1 MQKKLVSFTLVILSA
16 AALLGSGYYWGLRIG
31 KSTPEIVIAKGVSN
45 VESGET
51 PADFRTF
58 WSAWKTIDDIY
69 LRADKIDGQARVY
82 GAIRGLVGSLGD
94 PYSEY
99 FNPEEG
105 KKFMEDVQGNFS
117 GIGAELGI
125 RKGQLTV
132 IAPLK
137 GSPAAAA
144 GLRAGDWIFKINTTS
159 TDGIQIDEAVNLI
172 RGPEDTEVV
181 LNVFREGWTA
191 AKDISI
197 KRGIIEVP
205 TVDFEMK
212 NKFAHISLRNFNGN
226 ASKDF
231 YEALKQAASNNAEG
245 IILDLRDDP
254 GGFLD
259 VAVDLAGWF
268 LKSGTVVVSENDKT
282 GPIETLKA
290 SGSGDLFEFPTVVLI
305 NKGSASASE
314 ILAGALRDQ
323 AKVPLVGETSY
334 GKGTVQQLKE
344 LPDGSQLKLT
354 IAHWVLPSGHI
365 LEGSGLKPDYEIELS
380 DDDIKN
386 GRDPQLDKA
395 IQVLED
401 KINPHT

>member
-1 MQKKLVSFTLVILSA
+1 MLKKKIVSFGLVILSA
-16 AALLGSGYYWGLRIG
+16 AALLGSGYYWGLEIG
-31 KSTPEIVIAKGVSN
+31 KSIPEVVIAKGVSN

-51 PADFRTF
+51 LADFRTF

-69 LRADKIDGQARVY
+69 LRADNVDGQARVY
-82 GAIRGLVGSLGD
+82 GAIRGLVGSLND
-94 PYSEY
+94 PYSQY

-172 RGPEDTEVV
+172 RGPENTEVV

-231 YEALKQAASNNAEG
+231 YEALKQAASKNAEG

-268 LKSGTVVVSENDKT
+268 LKPGTVVVSENDKT

-290 SGSGDLFEFPTVVLI
+290 SGSGDLYEFPTVVLI

-323 AKVPLVGETSY
+323 AKIPLVGETSY

-344 LPDGSQLKLT
+344 LPDGGQLKLT

-386 GRDPQLDKA
+386 SRDPQLDKA
-395 IQVLED
+395 IQVLQD
-401 KINPHT
+401 KIK

>member
-1 MQKKLVSFTLVILSA
+1 MQKKIISFGLVIVSA
-16 AALLGSGYYWGLRIG
+16 AALMGSGYYLGVKVG
-31 KSTPEIVIAKGVSN
+31 QSTPEVVLAKGVAN
-45 VESGET
+45 IDGQT

-58 WSAWKTIDDIY
+58 WEAWKMVDDTY
-69 LRADKIDGQARVY
+69 LRADKVDGQQRVY
-82 GAIRGLVGSLGD
+82 GAIRGLIGSLGD

-99 FNPEEG
+99 FNPVDG

-117 GIGAELGI
+117 GIGAELGM

-137 GSPAAAA
+137 GSPAAKA
-144 GLRAGDWIFKINTTS
+144 GLRAGDWIFKINSTS
-159 TDGIQIDEAVNLI
+159 TEGIQIDEAVNYI
-172 RGPEDTEVV
+172 RGPENTNVV
-181 LNVFREGWTA
+181 LNVFREGWTQP
-191 AKDISI
+191 KDFSI
-197 KRGIIEVP
+197 KRAIIEVP

-212 NKFAHISLRNFNGN
+212 GKFAHISLHNFNGN
-226 ASKDF
+226 ASKEF
-231 YEALKQAASNNAEG
+231 YKALKQAASSKAEG
-245 IILDLRDDP
+245 VILDLRDDP

-259 VAVDLAGWF
+259 VAVELAGWF

-290 SGSGDLFEFPTVVLI
+290 NGSADLYGFPLVVLI

-344 LPDGSQLKLT
+344 LRDGSQLKLT

-365 LEGSGLKPDYEIELS
+365 LENGGLKPDYEVPLS

-386 GRDPQLDKA
+386 SRDPQLDKA
-395 IQVLED
+395 IQVLQE
-401 KINPHT
+401 KVK

>member
-205 TVDFEMK
+205 NVDFEMK
-212 NKFAHISLRNFNGN
+212 NKFANISLRNFNGN

-290 SGSGDLFEFPTVVLI
+290 SGSGALFEFPTVVLI
-305 NKGSASASE
+305 YKGSASASE